1 MRKLTYYI
9 ATSADGYIAGPQGEI
24 DFFPFEGDHIA
35 GLYQDLPE
43 TFPVH
48 AREALGFA
56 FDEPKRFTT
65 VVMGRRTYE
74 PALELG
80 ITDPYAPLETIVFST
95 TLPEGVTGGVTV
107 TSEDPRAVVQALKQR
122 GHGGIWLCGG
132 AGLAGALAEEI
143 DELIIKVNPVLAG
156 DGIRLANAPFDPRT
170 LVLEA
175 TRVFESGVVVLSYDV
190 VRNAPTA

>member
-1 MRKLTYYI
+1 MRKLTYYV
-9 ATSADGYIAGPQGEI
+9 ATSADGCIAGPGGET

-35 GLYQDLPE
+35 GLYEELPE

-56 FDEPKRFTT
+56 FGEPKRFTT

-80 ITDPYAPLETIVFST
+80 ITDPYAPLETLVFST
-95 TLPEGVTGGVTV
+95 TLPAGVTGGVTV
-107 TSEDPRAVVQALKQR
+107 TSEDPRAVVQALKRR

-132 AGLAGALAEEI
+132 AELAGTLAEEI
-143 DELIIKVNPVLAG
+143 DELIIKLNPVLAG
-156 DGIRLANAPFDPRT
+156 DGIRLAHAPFHPRA
-170 LVLEA
+170 LALKSK
-175 TRVFESGVVVLSYDV
+175 RVFESGVVVLSYDV